1 MAKLM
6 RIYKAD
12 DNSYYTKSEA
22 TEVLKISYRTFEK
35 YFEGVENIT
44 TVGGK
49 TMIFKGSD
57 LNKKIDKLAKEK
69 IFEKCDEKEWDN

>member
-12 DNSYYTKSEA
+12 SNSYYTKSEA
-22 TEVLKISYRTFEK
+22 TDALKISYRTFEK
-35 YFEGVENIT
+35 YFEGVKSIS

-49 TMIFKGSD
+49 TVIFKGSD
-57 LNKKIDKLAKEK
+57 LNKKIDELVKEK
-69 IFEKCDEKEWDN
+69 IFEV